1 MTYGYSSILVE
12 RNKKANRR
20 LLGVALGRKCIAHN
34 IPVADIAKELGVSR
48 MTVYNW
54 FVGAHEP
61 QAFYAAAITE
71 YLKKFK

>member
-1 MTYGYSSILVE
+1 MGYGYSSILVE

-20 LLGVALGRKCIAHN
+20 HLGVALGRKCIALN
-34 IPVADIAKELGVSR
+34 IPVVEIARELGVSR

-61 QAFYAAAITE
+61 QAVYATAIAE